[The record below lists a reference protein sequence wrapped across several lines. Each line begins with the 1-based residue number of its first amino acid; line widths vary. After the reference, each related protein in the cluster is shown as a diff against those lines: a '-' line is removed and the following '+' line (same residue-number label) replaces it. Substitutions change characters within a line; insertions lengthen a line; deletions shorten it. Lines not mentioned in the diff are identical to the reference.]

1 MVLWRED
8 ARAERMRWLQREL
21 RQLLD
26 DSSSNAVYLQI
37 VESTSA
43 PPDAETREVAK
54 AIVLELSD
62 RVPLVV
68 TVPLGDSIW
77 QSVVRTMLR
86 LLLLVSGMGRRH
98 IVVTT
103 FEQACGVI
111 EARATDSTPDAA
123 ALGQTHTR
131 LQAALD

>member
-8 ARAERMRWLQREL
+8 ARVERMRWLQREL

-26 DSSSNAVYLQI
+26 GSVSDAVYLQI

-43 PPDAETREVAK
+43 PPDAETRKVAK
-54 AIVLELSD
+54 AIVQDVAD

-68 TVPLGDSIW
+68 TVPLGDTIW

-86 LLLLVSGMGRRH
+86 LLLMVSGMGGRH
-98 IVVTT
+98 VVVTT

-111 EARATDSTPDAA
+111 EARATGSTPDTA
-123 ALGQTHTR
+123 ALAQTYAR